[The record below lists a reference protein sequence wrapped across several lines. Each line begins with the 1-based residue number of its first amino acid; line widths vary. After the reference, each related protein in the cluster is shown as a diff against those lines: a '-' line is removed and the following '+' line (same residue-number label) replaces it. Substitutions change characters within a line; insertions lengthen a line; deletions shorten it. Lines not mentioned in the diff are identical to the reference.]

1 MREGDK
7 KQHSTIAAEIA
18 AFAVSALVLAAA
30 LILVALIPQESIY
43 DNMLSS
49 AEYLRDGELFG
60 DAIDGINGSRIDRY
74 ADSILLGIA
83 WQYDKSHPFISVMRS
98 AFYSTPLKNENYNLY
113 DAVAGGLGANEQY
126 IRYWHGSIAVVRPLL
141 LIFDLKGIYI
151 FNSVILAGLLIV
163 FGIITIRDRAYVPFA
178 AMLCGLLFT
187 QAVFVPLSLEYTWT
201 FMLMFIFS
209 ISAYK
214 LARAEKRKSYGC
226 LFVISGVATAYFD
239 FLTTETI
246 CLTIP
251 LLLILWVEGRAAD
264 KKVLWRTAVKA
275 ALCWGAAF
283 VGMWVLKWGLAS
295 LILKENVMS
304 YVTGHVQERLGGEI
318 GLSLGSYLSS
328 AVIRNVLCLF
338 PAEYGNAGIIAAIML
353 VLGICY
359 VLYVYRK
366 DTVNKDKI
374 LLYGAIA
381 LVPYIRYL
389 VLHNHAY
396 LHYFFTY
403 RAQMCMIMSVGLI
416 IHETA
421 DIRLP
426 GKRHKNKRLKR

>member
-7 KQHSTIAAEIA
+7 KQRSSIAAEIA

-30 LILVALIPQESIY
+30 LIIVALIPQESIY
-43 DNMLSS
+43 DNMRSS
-49 AEYLRDGELFG
+49 AEYLCEGEQFI
-60 DAIDGINGSRIDRY
+60 DAVEGINGSCIDRY

-83 WQYDKSHPFISVMRS
+83 WQYDKAHPFTSVMRS

-141 LIFDLKGIYI
+141 LFFDIREIYI
-151 FNSVILAGLLIV
+151 FNSVVLAGLMIAFV
-163 FGIITIRDRAYVPFA
+163 IIMIRDRAYAALA

-214 LARAEKRKSYGC
+214 LARAGKRKSYGC
-226 LFVISGVATAYFD
+226 LFVISGVSTAYFD

-246 CLTIP
+246 CLSVP
-251 LLLILWVEGRAAD
+251 LLLILWVEGKGAD
-264 KKVLWRTAVKA
+264 KKELWRIAIKAV
-275 ALCWGAAF
+275 LCWGASFA
-283 VGMWVLKWGLAS
+283 GMWSLKWGLAS
-295 LILKENVMS
+295 LILQENVMP
-304 YVTGHVQERLGGEI
+304 YVTQHVQERLGGEI
-318 GLSLGSYLSS
+318 GLSTGSYLSS

-403 RAQMCMIMSVGLI
+403 RAQMCMIIAVGFI
-416 IHETA
+416 MQETV
-421 DIRLP
+421 DIPFP
-426 GKRHKNKRLKR
+426 GSKHKKKQF